1 MKQRADG
8 RWQKTKTING
18 KRIFF
23 FSSEPTERKALRDI
37 ENQMLNYIEKEENGP
52 TFGKVIDEWQS
63 SPQYERL
70 SPTTIQRY
78 EVLSNRLSPFFNEY
92 IKNIKAEDIQDFLLD
107 MSYKGYA
114 TKTII
119 HQFSIFK
126 IVFNFARMRR
136 YIKEDETKLVV
147 LPEGEKAVKRRAL
160 TEGEVA
166 VVEKYATDEDGLLPY
181 LILNTGLRRGE
192 ACALTYGDIDY
203 DKCVAHINKS
213 AYYDGNQSKIK
224 APKTE
229 AGERDVILPER
240 LLKILPKGKKD
251 HYIFPH
257 PKNPKQPMTQSV
269 YTRKWSAY
277 LKKTGLNITA
287 HMLRHTY
294 ATILF
299 EANIGVKDAQ
309 VLMGHADIMTTNN
322 IYTHIRENRMKE
334 TANQLNAFLNK
345 QS

>member
-1 MKQRADG
+1 MKKRKDG
-8 RWQKTKTING
+8 RWTKTKTING
-18 KRIFF
+18 KRVFF

-37 ENQMLNYIEKEENGP
+37 ENQMLNYIQKEENGP
-52 TFGKVIDEWQS
+52 TLGKVIDEWQS
-63 SPQYERL
+63 SPQYEKL

-78 EVLSNRLSPFFNEY
+78 EVLSNRLSPLFNEY

-126 IVFNFARMRR
+126 IVFNFARIRR
-136 YIKEDETKLVV
+136 YIKDDETKYVV
-147 LPEGEKAVKRRAL
+147 LPEGKKAVKRRAL
-160 TEGEVA
+160 TEEEVQTI
-166 VVEKYATDEDGLLPY
+166 EKYALSEDGLFPY
-181 LILNTGLRRGE
+181 FLLYTGLRRGE
-192 ACALTYGDIDY
+192 ACALKYGDIDY
-203 DKCVAHINKS
+203 DNAIIHVSKS
-213 AYYDGNQSKIK
+213 AYYEGNQSKIK
-224 APKTE
+224 LPKTE
-229 AGERDVILPER
+229 NGIRNVIIPQKLLDILPR
-240 LLKILPKGKKD
+240 GKKE
-251 HYIFPH
+251 HYIFCHPH
-257 PKNPKQPMTQSV
+257 NPKQPMTQSV
-269 YTRKWSAY
+269 YTRKWTAY

-309 VLMGHADIMTTNN
+309 ILMGHADIMTTNN

-334 TANQLNAFLNK
+334 TANQLNEFLNR
-345 QS
+345 